1 LRRFASRPGGP
12 SRTTPTPRCP
22 ARPADRPA
30 AATSSACGPPV
41 GRCTPARPGGLLL
54 TVELAAVLA
63 LGRLAVQG
71 GVQPGGGVV
80 LAHPGNGGG
89 VDLQHA
95 GDHLVGPAGASLAL
109 IGFEQDTG
117 IGQGTG
123 RDRRLGRSGCEA
135 ARVRVRTGQ
144 RSSACACSAPQRRH
158 LLTAR
163 SMRPNHTSA
172 TTTDEVLTRACSG
185 CQFR

>member
-1 LRRFASRPGGP
+1 
-12 SRTTPTPRCP
+12 
-22 ARPADRPA
+22 
-30 AATSSACGPPV
+30 V

-89 VDLQHA
+89 VDLQRV

-123 RDRRLGRSGCEA
+123 RTGASADQGVKPRAFGFGQDNGLALAHARLLSG
-135 ARVRVRTGQ
+135 GI
-144 RSSACACSAPQRRH
+144 SSPQG
-158 LLTAR
+158 A
-163 SMRPNHTSA
+163 
-172 TTTDEVLTRACSG
+172 
-185 CQFR
+185 